1 MSELESIVQEMDGD
15 EVPLETLLDKFSRG
29 KKLLTFCQTRIDEA
43 QQRVELISAGQDG
56 TLIQPFSPTDSP
68 TSNPGRPSKASS
80 LTPTADLDD
89 DIRLH

>member
-1 MSELESIVQEMDGD
+1 MRELESIVQEMDGD
-15 EVPLETLLDKFSRG
+15 DVPLETLLDQFSRG

-68 TSNPGRPSKASS
+68 TSTPGRPSKAAS
-80 LTPTADLDD
+80 LSPAELDD
-89 DIRLH
+89 DIRLQ